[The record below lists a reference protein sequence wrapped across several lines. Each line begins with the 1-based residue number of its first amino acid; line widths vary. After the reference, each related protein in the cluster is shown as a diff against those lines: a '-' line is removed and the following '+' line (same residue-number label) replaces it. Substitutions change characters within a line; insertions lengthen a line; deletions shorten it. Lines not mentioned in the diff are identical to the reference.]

1 MSLTIGIDIGGTK
14 VLGGVVDDNGEVVTS
29 QLRSTPA
36 SDVSAIRKVI
46 ADLVTTLCDG
56 RDVDAVGVGAAGWI
70 DASRSTVRFAPN
82 LAWRD
87 EPLRRLL
94 SEDIDLPIVVENDAN
109 VAAWAEFQY
118 GAAREASNAALFTI
132 GTGIGGGLVLNGQL
146 IRGAHGIAA
155 EFGHTL
161 AVPDG
166 TECGCGRHGCLEQ
179 YASGNALVR
188 FAKEAAAGN
197 PGEAGLLLKSADG
210 EVSAIDGPMITEA
223 ARAGDPVAIGAFNKI
238 GAYLGEALAD
248 VVQILDPEIVVIG
261 GGVINAGELL
271 LSPARQRYRAV
282 LHARA
287 RFPVA
292 EIVAARMGPMAGIIG
307 AADLARR

>member
-1 MSLTIGIDIGGTK
+1 MSHTIGIDIGGTK
-14 VLGGVVDDNGEVVTS
+14 VLGGVVDDDGNVVTS
-29 QLRSTPA
+29 ELRSTPA
-36 SDVSAIRKVI
+36 SDVSGIRDVI
-46 ADLVTTLCDG
+46 VDLVRTLSDAHE
-56 RDVDAVGVGAAGWI
+56 VDAVGIGAAGWI
-70 DASRSTVRFAPN
+70 DASRSIVQFAPN

-87 EPLRRLL
+87 EPLSDLL
-94 SEDIDLPIVVENDAN
+94 GEHIDMPIVVENDAN

-118 GAAREASNAALFTI
+118 GAAREVQSAALFTI
-132 GTGIGGGLVLNGQL
+132 GTGIGGGIVLDGQL
-146 IRGAHGIAA
+146 VRGAHGIAA

-188 FAKEAAAGN
+188 FAKESAEGN
-197 PGEAGLLLKSADG
+197 PGEATLLLKAADG
-210 EVSAIDGPMITEA
+210 EVGAIDGPMVTEA
-223 ARAGDPVAIGAFNKI
+223 ARAGDPVSVGAFNKI
-238 GAYLGEALAD
+238 GGYLGEALAD
-248 VVQILDPEIVVIG
+248 VVQLLDPDVVVLG

-271 LSPARQRYRAV
+271 LAPARQRYRAV
-282 LHARA
+282 LHARS

-292 EIVAARMGPMAGIIG
+292 EIVAARMGPKAGIIG

>member
-1 MSLTIGIDIGGTK
+1 MSRTIGIDIGGTK
-14 VLGGVVDDNGEVVTS
+14 VLAGVVDPEGNVVTS
-29 QLRSTPA
+29 RLRSTPA
-36 SDVSAIRKVI
+36 SDVVAIRDVI
-46 ADLVTTLCDG
+46 
-56 RDVDAVGVGAAGWI
+56 VDSVAELRAEYEVSAVGIGAAGWI
-70 DASRSTVRFAPN
+70 DSSRSTVQFAPN

-87 EPLRRLL
+87 EPLRDLL
-94 SEDIDLPIVVENDAN
+94 TAHIDIPIVVENDAN

-118 GAAREASNAALFTI
+118 GAAQQADSAALFTV
-132 GTGIGGGLVLNGQL
+132 GTGIGGGIILNGDL
-146 IRGAHGIAA
+146 VRGSHGIAA

-197 PGEAGLLLKSADG
+197 PGEATLLLKAADG
-210 EVSAIDGPMITEA
+210 EVDAIDGPMVTEA
-223 ARAGDPVAIGAFNKI
+223 ARAGDPVSVAAFVKV
-238 GAYLGEALAD
+238 GGYLGEALAD
-248 VVQILDPEIVVIG
+248 VVQLLDPEILVIG

-271 LSPARQRYRAV
+271 LAPARQRYRTV
-282 LHARA
+282 LHARS
-287 RFPVA
+287 RLPVA
-292 EIVAARMGPMAGIIG
+292 EVVAAQMGPQAGIIG

>member
-1 MSLTIGIDIGGTK
+1 MSRTIGIDIGGTK
-14 VLGGVVDDNGEVVTS
+14 VLAGVVDPEGEVVTS
-29 QLRSTPA
+29 RLRSTPA
-36 SDVSAIRKVI
+36 ADVVAIRDVIVESVAELRAEYEVSA
-46 ADLVTTLCDG
+46 
-56 RDVDAVGVGAAGWI
+56 VGIGAAGWI
-70 DASRSTVRFAPN
+70 DSSRSTVQFAPN

-87 EPLRRLL
+87 EPLRDLL
-94 SEDIDLPIVVENDAN
+94 AAHIDLPIVVENDAN

-118 GAAREASNAALFTI
+118 GAARDADSAALFTV
-132 GTGIGGGLVLNGQL
+132 GTGIGGGIVLNGDL
-146 IRGAHGIAA
+146 VRGSHGIAA

-197 PGEAGLLLKSADG
+197 PSEATLLLKSADG
-210 EVSAIDGPMITEA
+210 EVDDIDGPMVTEA
-223 ARAGDPVAIGAFNKI
+223 ARAGDPVSVAAFVKV
-238 GAYLGEALAD
+238 GGYLGEALAD
-248 VVQILDPEIVVIG
+248 MVQLLDPDILVIG

-271 LSPARQRYRAV
+271 LAPARQRYRAV
-282 LHARA
+282 LHARS
-287 RFPVA
+287 RLPVA
-292 EIVAARMGPMAGIIG
+292 EIVAAQMGPQAGIIG